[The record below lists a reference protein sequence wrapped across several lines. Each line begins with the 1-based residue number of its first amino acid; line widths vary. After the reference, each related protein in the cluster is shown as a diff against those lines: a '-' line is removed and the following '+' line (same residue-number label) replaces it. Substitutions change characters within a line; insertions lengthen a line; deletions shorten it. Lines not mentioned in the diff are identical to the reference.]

1 VPTPDQGLIVRG
13 LTASAGAFGLGP
25 VDLDVP
31 AGRVLVLLGPS
42 GAGKTTMLGA
52 IAGLRPSLTGQ
63 LRLAGGDIARLPPE
77 RRRIGM
83 VFQDGAL
90 FPHLSVRENIR
101 FGPKAGGPA
110 SVADADQ
117 MLDRL
122 GISGLAD
129 RSPGSLSGGE
139 RQRVALARA
148 LAIQPALL
156 LLDEPLSA
164 LDQPTREELRG
175 VLQQILGEL
184 AIPAMHVT
192 HDRDEALSLG
202 DDLAIIADGTI
213 RQAGPAHQVAA
224 HPADQAAARLLG
236 WAELGHGSR
245 EHAAVRIGD
254 LVIPLPAQ
262 PGDHGPAHVF
272 YRPEEVL
279 LGPAAANT
287 PASGRITARIERI
300 VPTVPLA
307 RIHLAASPPV
317 TALLLHRDIEH
328 LRLRAG
334 AETEATFPP
343 QAVCVIAAG
352 GEPA

>member
-1 VPTPDQGLIVRG
+1 
-13 LTASAGAFGLGP
+13 
-25 VDLDVP
+25 
-31 AGRVLVLLGPS
+31 
-42 GAGKTTMLGA
+42 
-52 IAGLRPSLTGQ
+52 
-63 LRLAGGDIARLPPE
+63 
-77 RRRIGM
+77 M

-213 RQAGPAHQVAA
+213 RQAGPA
-224 HPADQAAARLLG
+224 PPPPPPPPPPP
-236 WAELGHGSR
+236 GSR